1 MGIDTT
7 KIQQRP
13 VACHSD
19 GLRQKRRG
27 RVAAAWLALGSKQV
41 PGRSIRVSPRGSSRS
56 QVAGPGES
64 PSACRHQ
71 LVRLLMSDTFSGR
84 AATEWPALGSK
95 QVERRASPGT
105 VTVEKILLILCFT
118 LSINLPNWKILI
130 EWWGIIAYNCS
141 HVLLT
146 TTLWIYKGY
155 LGQRNVCIF
164 EIYDIQFIE
173 WNGI

>member
-1 MGIDTT
+1 MLLRIRVMGKGRRQIEKIGKRQELCKVGIVTT
-7 KIQQRP
+7 SSSP
-13 VACHSD
+13 VACCSD
-19 GLRQKRRG
+19 GPRQKCRG
-27 RVAAAWLALGSKQV
+27 RAAAVWLALGSTQA
-41 PGRSIRVSPRGSSRS
+41 PGRSGRVSRRGSSRS

-130 EWWGIIAYNCS
+130 E
-141 HVLLT
+141 
-146 TTLWIYKGY
+146 
-155 LGQRNVCIF
+155 
-164 EIYDIQFIE
+164 
-173 WNGI
+173 